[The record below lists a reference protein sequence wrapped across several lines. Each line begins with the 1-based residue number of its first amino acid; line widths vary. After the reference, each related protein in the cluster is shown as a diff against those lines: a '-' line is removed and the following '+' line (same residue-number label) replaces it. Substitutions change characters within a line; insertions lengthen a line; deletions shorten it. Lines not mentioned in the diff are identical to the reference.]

1 MNKNS
6 NLLSSNSKEIKS
18 SWLIEL
24 LPKLL
29 SNNDKERIQAEK
41 ILEQF
46 YYEPSLYNNL
56 IVLGLYNQN
65 ITENERMQAFI
76 LLRKLLKDKLLENK
90 TNTTPLKMKNIYEE
104 NLEKIELI
112 INDLKIHL
120 NSYLNKGEF
129 SQNYNK
135 IIKDIVC
142 AISVKYFPY
151 KWKELINYYIE
162 FFEFDPNK
170 ALSVR
175 YFNVANYISNMF
187 YTTMKNFDNK
197 NKYNPNFEEFK
208 TCFTNSFLK
217 YYNIIKDLFVYHPN
231 GIISDDVNQK
241 CFKLMAKNDKILI
254 LLIRFSF
261 SINTFH
267 KDEKIIQ
274 LVDILVNR
282 TRNLLSMFEKLK
294 IKNYKNILE
303 QNIFK
308 ILEHTV
314 IIVQK
319 DPIIFCYHIDQ
330 LIIILSQMLKNCNL
344 FQQDTTKVVLF
355 NLSKIISTTIYKENI
370 ENNDNN
376 IDNLAQRTSTSE
388 EFSYVTPRKKKN
400 PYQNLI
406 TSPSKYKNLNKELL
420 KANELYRKSMSKANI
435 LSLLECVINK
445 IPYVYKNEN
454 EEIEIEILSHFQ
466 EDKSCNRDTFSTD
479 TMTFDSLIQYFL
491 DQLIINF
498 TDIIMKF
505 VSDNLKGLYSLKDQN
520 QMDFYMVSS
529 FLNIVNKI
537 PNLYQKKIISITDMI
552 DIPKY
557 LSFIE
562 KYAPNNE
569 LMLRSYIISLSK
581 WSILLISNE
590 DIIKYINNLTNL
602 LSNTKNVY
610 ILLESCL
617 CLQNILKN
625 IDYLMVSHENINT
638 FTNKDNLINTIK
650 TKIDWGNLFCK
661 VTEIMNFILP
671 KIESSELLVALI
683 DFFTSLIEK
692 CHVQNEGN
700 IINTIKNS
708 KLIELMTNFKDEF
721 TEEIYRGMF
730 QKLIINFHTSNKIL
744 EICLF
749 FVENRI
755 RQRPCFENFNL
766 LLYVISKSDNNE
778 ENKQLIIEFIKRNYN
793 LFTTTFNYNISTVIS
808 DILTQILLYQVLNDN
823 EMLKII
829 NIVINNYI
837 NTKDKFKYFY
847 EIMYNSGNTNTNT
860 NKNNLINNINNINN
874 QINNINSDNNNDDKE
889 IMNKIDDF
897 CEYKSSLLEVLKIS
911 LLIYS
916 NIIKKDITN
925 IFESVLNYI
934 FDEIKM
940 CSNLKHKNSILS
952 ASKFKNFNH
961 NFISLLLEIM
971 TRLCIYNS
979 KNFQT
984 YLNNFILTQ
993 KINLVDYIVDIMNMM
1008 IETLNFIQR
1017 GINVLFI
1024 STMITWLGFNFLNNN
1039 YMLIFDLVIS
1049 RILEKKAINNE
1060 DSFKS
1065 KNKYVDSIR
1074 KQKIENNEMLLNRYD
1089 IRVNFVQAVDIA
1101 CKNAGVDVNYW
1112 INNLQVNN
1120 MRKAKIK
1127 DILNI
1132 GNNY

>member
-1 MNKNS
+1 MNNNS
-6 NLLSSNSKEIKS
+6 NFSFSNSNDIS
-18 SWLIEL
+18 PTWLIEL

-29 SNNDKERIQAEK
+29 NNKDNIRHEAEK
-41 ILEQF
+41 ILED
-46 YYEPSLYNNL
+46 YYYDPSLYKNL
-56 IVLGLYNQN
+56 IEIGLYNQN
-65 ITENERMQAFI
+65 ISDNERMQVLI

-90 TNTTPLKMKNIYEE
+90 TNTTPLKMKSLFGE
-104 NLEKIELI
+104 NTEKIELI
-112 INDLKIHL
+112 INNLKIHL
-120 NSYLNKGEF
+120 RSYLNKGDF

-142 AISVKYFPY
+142 IISSKYFPY
-151 KWKELINYYIE
+151 KWKELNSYYIE

-170 ALSVR
+170 ALSVK
-175 YFNVANYISNMF
+175 YFDVATYISNMF

-197 NKYNPNFEEFK
+197 NKYNSNYEEFK
-208 TCFTNSFLK
+208 TRFTNSFMK
-217 YYNIIKDLFVYHPN
+217 YYNVIKDLFVQHPN
-231 GIISDDVNQK
+231 GIISDNVNQK

-254 LLIRFSF
+254 LLIRFNF
-261 SINTFH
+261 SINNFH
-267 KDEKIIQ
+267 KDNIIVQ
-274 LVDILVNR
+274 LVNILITR
-282 TRNLLSMFEKLK
+282 TRNLLFMFEKLK
-294 IKNYKNILE
+294 IKNYKSILE

-308 ILEHTV
+308 ILEHIV
-314 IIVQK
+314 MIVQK

-355 NLSKIISTTIYKENI
+355 NLSKIISTSIYKENI
-370 ENNDNN
+370 ELN
-376 IDNLAQRTSTSE
+376 IENISQRKTE
-388 EFSYVTPRKKKN
+388 ELNYLTPRKIKSQ
-400 PYQNLI
+400 YQNGKTPI
-406 TSPSKYKNLNKELL
+406 SINSPSKYKNLNKELL
-420 KANELYRKSMSKANI
+420 KANELYMKSMSKSNI
-435 LSLLECVINK
+435 ISLLECLINK
-445 IPYVYKNEN
+445 IPYVYKNET
-454 EEIEIEILSHFQ
+454 EDTEIEILSHFQ
-466 EDKSCNRDTFSTD
+466 EDKSSNRDTFSTD
-479 TMTFDSLIQYFL
+479 TMTFESLKQFFL

-505 VSDNLKGLYSLKDQN
+505 VSYNLKALYSLKDQS

-529 FLNIVNKI
+529 FLNIVNTI
-537 PNLYQKKIISITDMI
+537 PNLYQKGIISITEMI

-590 DIIKYINNLTNL
+590 DIIKYINNLNNL

-625 IDYLMVSHENINT
+625 IDFLMVRHANINT
-638 FTNKDNLINTIK
+638 FTSKDNLINTIK
-650 TKIDWGNLFCK
+650 TKFDWGNLFCK

-683 DFFTSLIEK
+683 EFFTSLIEK

-755 RQRPCFENFNL
+755 RQRPSFENFNL

-778 ENKQLIIEFIKRNYN
+778 ENKKLLIEFIKRNYN
-793 LFTTTFNYNISTVIS
+793 LFTSTFNYNISTVIS
-808 DILTQILLYQVLNDN
+808 NILTQILLYQVLP
-823 EMLKII
+823 ESEIQKII
-829 NIVINNYI
+829 NLVINNYI

-847 EIMYNSGNTNTNT
+847 EIM
-860 NKNNLINNINNINN
+860 L
-874 QINNINSDNNNDDKE
+874 NSDNNNNKNNKQINNNENDNEKDKE
-889 IMNKIDDF
+889 IMKKIDDF

-911 LLIYS
+911 LLIYT
-916 NIIKKDITN
+916 NILKKDITN
-925 IFESVLNYI
+925 NFEKILNYI

-940 CSNLKHKNSILS
+940 CSILKHKNSILS
-952 ASKFKNFNH
+952 SSKFTNFSYS
-961 NFISLLLEIM
+961 FISLLLELM
-971 TRLCIYNS
+971 TRICLYNP
-979 KNFQT
+979 KNFQN
-984 YLNNFILTQ
+984 YLNNFLTSQ
-993 KINLVDYIVDIMNMM
+993 KINVVDYIVDILNMM

-1024 STMITWLGFNFLNNN
+1024 STMITWLGINFLNNN

-1049 RILEKKAINNE
+1049 RILEKKALNNE
-1060 DSFKS
+1060 DSFMS

-1074 KQKIENNEMLLNRYD
+1074 KQKIENNEMLLNIYD
-1089 IRVNFVQAVDIA
+1089 IKTNFVQALEIA
-1101 CKNAGVDVNYW
+1101 CKNGGVEINYW
-1112 INNLQVNN
+1112 INNIQLNN
-1120 MRKAKIK
+1120 IRKGQLKL
-1127 DILNI
+1127 ILGI
-1132 GNNY
+1132 

>member
-1 MNKNS
+1 MNNNS
-6 NLLSSNSKEIKS
+6 NILSSNPKEIQS

-24 LPKLL
+24 LPRLL
-29 SNNDKERIQAEK
+29 SNKDKERIQAEK

-56 IVLGLYNQN
+56 IELGLGNSN
-65 ITENERMQAFI
+65 ISENERMQVFI
-76 LLRKLLKDKLLENK
+76 ILRKLLKDKLLENK

-104 NLEKIELI
+104 NKEKIELI
-112 INDLKIHL
+112 INNLKIYL

-129 SQNYNK
+129 SQNYRK

-142 AISVKYFPY
+142 TISSKYFPY
-151 KWKELINYYIE
+151 KWKELNNYYIE

-170 ALSVR
+170 ALSVK

-187 YTTMKNFDNK
+187 YTTMKNFDNNK
-197 NKYNPNFEEFK
+197 KYNPNYEEFK
-208 TCFTNSFLK
+208 TCFTNSFMK
-217 YYNIIKDLFVYHPN
+217 YYNIIKDLFVNHPN
-231 GIISDDVNQK
+231 GIISDNVNQQ

-254 LLIRFSF
+254 LLIRFNF
-261 SINTFH
+261 SINNFH
-267 KDEKIIQ
+267 KDEKLIQ
-274 LVDILVNR
+274 LVDILINR

-330 LIIILSQMLKNCNL
+330 LILILSQMLKNCNL

-355 NLSKIISTTIYKENI
+355 NLSKIISTSIYKENI
-370 ENNDNN
+370 ESKESNM
-376 IDNLAQRTSTSE
+376 DNLVQRNSE
-388 EFSYVTPRKKKN
+388 QFSCVTPHKKKN

-406 TSPSKYKNLNKELL
+406 SSPSKYKNLNKELL
-420 KANELYRKSMSKANI
+420 KANELYMKSMSKANI

-466 EDKSCNRDTFSTD
+466 EDKSSNRDTFSTD

-491 DQLIINF
+491 DQLIISF

-766 LLYVISKSDNNE
+766 LLYAISKSDNNE
-778 ENKQLIIEFIKRNYN
+778 ENKKLIIEFINRNYN
-793 LFTTTFNYNISTVIS
+793 LFTTTFNYNISTVVS

-823 EMLKII
+823 EMQKII
-829 NIVINNYI
+829 NLVINNYI
-837 NTKDKFKYFY
+837 STKDKFKYFY
-847 EIMYNSGNTNTNT
+847 EIMYNNGNPGTSSCTNTNSI
-860 NKNNLINNINNINN
+860 LNNISNINN
-874 QINNINSDNNNDDKE
+874 QMNNIINDNNDDKD
-889 IMNKIDDF
+889 IMKKIDDF

-911 LLIYS
+911 LLIYT
-916 NIIKKDITN
+916 NILEKDITN
-925 IFESVLNYI
+925 IFENILNYI

-940 CSNLKHKNSILS
+940 CSNLKHKNSFLS
-952 ASKFKNFNH
+952 SSKFKNFNH

-971 TRLCIYNS
+971 TRLCLYNP
-979 KNFQT
+979 KNFQN
-984 YLNNFILTQ
+984 YLNNYIISQ
-993 KINLVDYIVDIMNMM
+993 KINVVEYIVDIMNMM

-1060 DSFKS
+1060 DSFMS

-1074 KQKIENNEMLLNRYD
+1074 KQKIENNEVLLKKYD

-1112 INNLQVNN
+1112 INNLQLNN
-1120 MRKAKIK
+1120 IRKAKLK
-1127 DILNI
+1127 EILGK
-1132 GNNY
+1132 GN